1 MAAVGEL
8 FQEHLLCDYKLSVF
22 LNPTSLRFRSQI
34 LPLQSRSL
42 HLHQL
47 CLAASL
53 STVAN
58 ATSTC
63 SNETD
68 KIALLAFKD
77 FITEDPLGILSSWND
92 SVHLC
97 EWQGVKRSS
106 RDWRDVELNLRSQK
120 LAVLYRVKFQAIC
133 RAAETLRV
141 IDLNFNDLVGE
152 IPATSKLTYLSLFS
166 NNLHGIIPPSLGN
179 LSFLTLL
186 SLGTNNLEG
195 DIPDSIA
202 SFSNASRMIL
212 LDITESRLSVPVT
225 FDLGRRMTSLRF
237 LYTNLSTKLRI
248 LDAGGNQF
256 AGDIP
261 AGIPKYFNLIQLGLD
276 RNCLA
281 GNIPES
287 LENLTSLQILN
298 LSCNHL
304 GGSIPK
310 PSGLFSTLSS
320 IDFAQNNFNGSL
332 PLEVGSLSNTQE
344 LDFSEH
350 MLSGEIPITLGNRS
364 KFEHLLL
371 GGNMFQGRI
380 PPFFGSFKGTIDLN
394 LSHNNLSG
402 TIPKELETL
411 PFLENLN
418 LSFNNFEG
426 QLPSMSVFTNTSV
439 ISIVGNGKLCGGV
452 PELRLL
458 SCAIESSKKQI
469 HHLGSSM
476 DSGGNDFKA
485 LAFEFMPNG
494 SLESWLHPNEA
505 TRRLDL
511 AEGLKIAV
519 DIVAAFGLSSSPLR
533 NTNCSL
539 FLPTNVT
546 NPMKGQ
552 SNSAA
557 VWGSIGYV
565 PPGESILNMEW
576 VARYQH
582 KGKGYSCGI
591 LLLEIMTGKRPTDE
605 MFADCLSLHNFCKMA
620 LPERVMKLVYSR
632 LLQGVDKD
640 AEDEPCMKAKI
651 RECLTSLGRIGIA
664 SLTETPNERMGVREM
679 VMEMN
684 VIKEVLLGVRING

>member
-1 MAAVGEL
+1 M
-8 FQEHLLCDYKLSVF
+8 
-22 LNPTSLRFRSQI
+22 TSI
-34 LPLQSRSL
+34 MWPSL
-42 HLHQL
+42 VIGINFIVLIISQL

-120 LAVLYRVKFQAIC
+120 LAVLYRVKFQATC

-166 NNLHGIIPPSLGN
+166 NNLHGIIPPSLD
-179 LSFLTLL
+179 SF
-186 SLGTNNLEG
+186 
-195 DIPDSIA
+195 
-202 SFSNASRMIL
+202 
-212 LDITESRLSVPVT
+212 
-225 FDLGRRMTSLRF
+225 
-237 LYTNLSTKLRI
+237 TNLSTKLRI

-261 AGIPKYFNLIQLGLD
+261 AGMPKYFNLIQLGLD
-276 RNCLA
+276 RNCLSEINSLLPSQNPLA
-281 GNIPES
+281 TSLYSFQLNLAENNLTGNIPES

-298 LSCNHL
+298 LSCNQL

-320 IDFAQNNFNGSL
+320 IDFAHNNFNGSL

-371 GGNMFQGRI
+371 G
-380 PPFFGSFKGTIDLN
+380 GTIDLN

-485 LAFEFMPNG
+485 LAFEFMPSG

-533 NTNCSL
+533 NTNYFGL
-539 FLPTNVT
+539 ARFLPTNVT

-620 LPERVMKLVYSR
+620 LPERVMELVYSR

-684 VIKEVLLGVRING
+684 VIKEVLLGVRINGERRIRKNATN

>member
-1 MAAVGEL
+1 M
-8 FQEHLLCDYKLSVF
+8 
-22 LNPTSLRFRSQI
+22 TSI
-34 LPLQSRSL
+34 MWPSL
-42 HLHQL
+42 VIGINFVVLIISQL

-120 LAVLYRVKFQAIC
+120 LA
-133 RAAETLRV
+133 
-141 IDLNFNDLVGE
+141 D
-152 IPATSKLTYLSLFS
+152 
-166 NNLHGIIPPSLGN
+166 
-179 LSFLTLL
+179 SF
-186 SLGTNNLEG
+186 
-195 DIPDSIA
+195 
-202 SFSNASRMIL
+202 
-212 LDITESRLSVPVT
+212 
-225 FDLGRRMTSLRF
+225 
-237 LYTNLSTKLRI
+237 TNLSTKLRI

-320 IDFAQNNFNGSL
+320 IDFAHNNFNGSL

-350 MLSGEIPITLGNRS
+350 MLSDEIPITLGNRS

-605 MFADCLSLHNFCKMA
+605 MFADCLSLHNFCEMA
-620 LPERVMKLVYSR
+620 LPESVMELVYSR

-651 RECLTSLGRIGIA
+651 RGCLTSLGRIGIA

-679 VMEMN
+679 VMEMT

>member
-1 MAAVGEL
+1 M
-8 FQEHLLCDYKLSVF
+8 
-22 LNPTSLRFRSQI
+22 TSI
-34 LPLQSRSL
+34 MWPSL
-42 HLHQL
+42 VIGINFIVLIISQL

-120 LAVLYRVKFQAIC
+120 LA
-133 RAAETLRV
+133 
-141 IDLNFNDLVGE
+141 D
-152 IPATSKLTYLSLFS
+152 
-166 NNLHGIIPPSLGN
+166 
-179 LSFLTLL
+179 SF
-186 SLGTNNLEG
+186 
-195 DIPDSIA
+195 
-202 SFSNASRMIL
+202 
-212 LDITESRLSVPVT
+212 
-225 FDLGRRMTSLRF
+225 
-237 LYTNLSTKLRI
+237 TNLSTKLRI

-261 AGIPKYFNLIQLGLD
+261 AGMPKYFNLIQLGLD
-276 RNCLA
+276 RNCLS

-298 LSCNHL
+298 LSCNQL

-320 IDFAQNNFNGSL
+320 IDFAHNNFNGSL

-350 MLSGEIPITLGNRS
+350 MLS
-364 KFEHLLL
+364 
-371 GGNMFQGRI
+371 
-380 PPFFGSFKGTIDLN
+380 GTIDLN

-485 LAFEFMPNG
+485 LAFEFMPSG

-565 PPGESILNMEW
+565 PPG
-576 VARYQH
+576 
-582 KGKGYSCGI
+582 
-591 LLLEIMTGKRPTDE
+591 KRPTDE

-620 LPERVMKLVYSR
+620 LPERVMELVYSR

-684 VIKEVLLGVRING
+684 VIKEVLLGVRINGERRIRKNATN

>member
-1 MAAVGEL
+1 MA
-8 FQEHLLCDYKLSVF
+8 LSD
-22 LNPTSLRFRSQI
+22 N
-34 LPLQSRSL
+34 
-42 HLHQL
+42 
-47 CLAASL
+47 
-53 STVAN
+53 
-58 ATSTC
+58 
-63 SNETD
+63 
-68 KIALLAFKD
+68 
-77 FITEDPLGILSSWND
+77 
-92 SVHLC
+92 
-97 EWQGVKRSS
+97 
-106 RDWRDVELNLRSQK
+106 
-120 LAVLYRVKFQAIC
+120 
-133 RAAETLRV
+133 
-141 IDLNFNDLVGE
+141 
-152 IPATSKLTYLSLFS
+152 
-166 NNLHGIIPPSLGN
+166 
-179 LSFLTLL
+179 
-186 SLGTNNLEG
+186 
-195 DIPDSIA
+195 
-202 SFSNASRMIL
+202 
-212 LDITESRLSVPVT
+212 
-225 FDLGRRMTSLRF
+225 
-237 LYTNLSTKLRI
+237 
-248 LDAGGNQF
+248 GNQF

-261 AGIPKYFNLIQLGLD
+261 AGMPKYFNLIQLGLD
-276 RNCLA
+276 RNCLSGSIPFSIGKLQNLQQLNPLA
-281 GNIPES
+281 TSLYSFQLNLAENNLTGNIPES

-298 LSCNHL
+298 LSCNQL

-320 IDFAQNNFNGSL
+320 IDFAHNNFNGSL

-371 GGNMFQGRI
+371 G
-380 PPFFGSFKGTIDLN
+380 GTIDLN

-485 LAFEFMPNG
+485 LAFEFMPSG

-511 AEGLKIAV
+511 AEGLKIAPSNV
-519 DIVAAFGLSSSPLR
+519 LLDYDMTAYVGDFGLAR
-533 NTNCSL
+533 

-557 VWGSIGYV
+557 VWGSIGY
-565 PPGESILNMEW
+565 NMEW

-620 LPERVMKLVYSR
+620 LPERVMELVYSR

-684 VIKEVLLGVRING
+684 VIKEVLLGVRINGERRIRKNATN

>member
-1 MAAVGEL
+1 M
-8 FQEHLLCDYKLSVF
+8 
-22 LNPTSLRFRSQI
+22 TSI
-34 LPLQSRSL
+34 MWPSL
-42 HLHQL
+42 VIGINFVVLIISQL

-120 LAVLYRVKFQAIC
+120 LA
-133 RAAETLRV
+133 
-141 IDLNFNDLVGE
+141 D
-152 IPATSKLTYLSLFS
+152 
-166 NNLHGIIPPSLGN
+166 
-179 LSFLTLL
+179 SF
-186 SLGTNNLEG
+186 
-195 DIPDSIA
+195 
-202 SFSNASRMIL
+202 
-212 LDITESRLSVPVT
+212 
-225 FDLGRRMTSLRF
+225 
-237 LYTNLSTKLRI
+237 TNLSTKLRI

-320 IDFAQNNFNGSL
+320 IDFAHNNFNGSL

-350 MLSGEIPITLGNRS
+350 MLSDEIPITLGNRS

-565 PPGESILNMEW
+565 PP
-576 VARYQH
+576 
-582 KGKGYSCGI
+582 
-591 LLLEIMTGKRPTDE
+591 EIMTGKRPTDE
-605 MFADCLSLHNFCKMA
+605 MFADCLSLHNFCEMA
-620 LPERVMKLVYSR
+620 LPESVMELVYSR

-651 RECLTSLGRIGIA
+651 RGCLTSLGRIGIA

-679 VMEMN
+679 VMEMT